1 MEMKTRLLFAPLL
14 IAAVAAL
21 AACGGGSKTVPAD
34 AVALV
39 GSVPVTKAQF
49 NGLIKQADSQAK
61 AAGQPV
67 PAIGSAQ
74 YTQLSQKVVAYL
86 VQVSE
91 LEQQAPKLGVK
102 VTSKDVDAYLQSVA
116 KLNYSGSQ
124 KKLDAAI
131 VKTGLTIPEA
141 RQQVMVNL
149 IAQRVK
155 NKVTGAAKVS
165 TSAEQAYYN
174 TNKSAYQQPE
184 TRNVRHILVGSKS
197 LALSIEAKLKSGAS
211 FASLAKKYSKDT
223 GTAKLG
229 GKYTA
234 RQGQDVPQFDKAA
247 FSLKKGAISP
257 PVHSQFGWHVIQ
269 ALGPVVPAHTV
280 PFKQVKSQ
288 IEQQLSSQKQQTA
301 WSTWLANLQK
311 QYQDKV
317 EYQTGYTPPPTST
330 TATTAPAPTP
340 APPTT
345 TG

>member
-1 MEMKTRLLFAPLL
+1 MKTRLLFAPLL

-21 AACGGGSKTVPAD
+21 AACGGGAKTVPSN

-39 GSVPVTKAQF
+39 GSVPVTKVQF
-49 NGLIKQADSQAK
+49 NELIKQAESQAK

-67 PAIGSAQ
+67 PTIGSAQ

-91 LEQQAPKLGVK
+91 LEQQAPKEGVK
-102 VTSKDVDAYLQSVA
+102 VTSKDVDAYLQSIA
-116 KLNYSGSQ
+116 KLHYGGSQ
-124 KKLDAAI
+124 KKLDAEI
-131 VKTGLTIPEA
+131 VKSGLTIPEA

-165 TSAEQAYYN
+165 TSDEEAYYKAN
-174 TNKSAYQQPE
+174 QSAYHQPE

-197 LALSIEAKLKSGAS
+197 LANKLETKLANGAS

-247 FSLKKGAISP
+247 FSLKAGATSA
-257 PVHSQFGWHVIQ
+257 PVHSQFGWHIIQ
-269 ALGPVVPAHTV
+269 ALGPVMPARTA
-280 PFKQVKSQ
+280 PFKQVQSQ
-288 IEQQLSSQKQQTA
+288 IEQQLVSQKQQTA
-301 WSTWLANLQK
+301 WSAWLANLQK

-317 EYQTGYTPPPTST
+317 EYQTGYAPPPTST
-330 TATTAPAPTP
+330 TATTTP